1 MKTKTAFIMAK
12 KINGEIMNKIDLF
25 FDLLAEDDFALYT
38 ILILFFLIVIFLI
51 IGIRHGMLKD

>member
-1 MKTKTAFIMAK
+1 MKIKTAFIMAK

-25 FDLLAEDDFALYT
+25 FDLLAEGDFALYT
-38 ILILFFLIVIFLI
+38 ILILFILIVIFLI